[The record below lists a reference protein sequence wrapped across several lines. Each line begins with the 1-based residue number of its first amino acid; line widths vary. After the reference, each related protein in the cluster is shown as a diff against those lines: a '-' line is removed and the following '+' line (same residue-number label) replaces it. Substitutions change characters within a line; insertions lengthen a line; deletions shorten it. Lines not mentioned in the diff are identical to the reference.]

1 MSISIDIDP
10 GASSGP
16 QGGLKPVISWGAI
29 CAGAI
34 VAVAASVLLTIA
46 GAGLG
51 FALSYSPLASRS
63 LLSGF
68 TPEVGA
74 GAIAIQVLSGGLGGY
89 LAGRLRTVWHTVHD
103 DEAHFR
109 DMAHGL
115 IAWAVATVTILILAA
130 ALLGPYAE
138 GLSYQVVAAAPPVP
152 TPEELKRAADIAA
165 QSSLFTAIGMLLSA
179 FVAVVAARIGG
190 MRNEHMHAL
199 GR

>member
-10 GASSGP
+10 GASPGH
-16 QGGLKPVISWGAI
+16 QGGLKPTISWGAI
-29 CAGAI
+29 WAGAV
-34 VAVAASVLLTIA
+34 VAIAASVLLTIA
-46 GAGLG
+46 AAGLG
-51 FALSYSPLASRS
+51 FAVAYSPLSSRS
-63 LLSGF
+63 SLSGF

-74 GAIAIQVLSGGLGGY
+74 GAIVIQVLSGALGGY
-89 LAGRLRTVWHTVHD
+89 LAGRLRTVWHAVHD

-115 IAWAVATVTILILAA
+115 IAWAVATVTLVVLAA

-138 GLSYQVVAAAPPVP
+138 SLSLQAAAAPPVP
-152 TPEELKRAADIAA
+152 TPEEARRAADIAA
-165 QSSLFTAIGMLLSA
+165 QSSLFMAVGMLLSA

-190 MRNEHMHAL
+190 MRNEHMHTL